1 MPSANGDVVAKSL
14 HRVYGT
20 RSAAALLERS
30 AELIVRGWCQADGP
44 GAGLAPRLRAV
55 GIEVQT
61 ASRDQLDQMADG
73 MRHQGVV
80 LEVNPPAEYNEADL
94 KDLVAEVEQDLFILV
109 LDQVQDPRNLGACLR
124 AADGAGVSAVVV
136 PKDRAARLTPV
147 VAKTASGAAYTV
159 PLVRVTNL
167 ARSLRWLGQQGVH
180 RVGLA
185 DEVGLTLYKANL
197 SLPLAVVIGSEGEGL
212 RRLTRECCD
221 ELVGIPMHGAVES
234 LNVAVATGVTLF
246 EVQRSHAEG
255 KK

>member
-1 MPSANGDVVAKSL
+1 MAKQL
-14 HRVYGT
+14 HRVYGS
-20 RSAAALLERS
+20 RSAAALLQRS
-30 AELIVRGWCQADGP
+30 AELIVQGWYQADGP
-44 GAGLAPRLRAV
+44 GHAFESQLRAA
-55 GIEVQT
+55 GIPAQAV
-61 ASRDQLDQMADG
+61 SKGKLDEMAGG

-80 LEVNPPAEYNEADL
+80 LEVNPPVEYNEAHL
-94 KDLVAEVEQDLFILV
+94 KDLVAEAEQDLFLLV

-159 PLVRVTNL
+159 PLIRVTNL
-167 ARSLRWLGQQGVH
+167 ARSLRWLGKEGIH

-185 DEVGLTLYKANL
+185 DEVEQTLYQARL

-221 ELVGIPMHGAVES
+221 ELVGIPMHGAVAS

-246 EVQRSHAEG
+246 EVQRGRG
-255 KK
+255 KG